1 MKTETDP
8 SLDPHR
14 WRGLFVILLGQF
26 CALLDVSITNVALPS
41 IGRSLGAGSSELQW
55 VVTGYVLA
63 FALVPVI
70 GGRLGDTR
78 GRRRMFFV
86 GLTGFVFASAVV
98 GLSPVP
104 FVMIV
109 ARVIQGFFGGLL
121 GPQVSGYIQNSF
133 AKSERGRAFG
143 MLGAVVGVGT
153 ALGPVVGGVL
163 IGIGG
168 QDFGWRLVFF
178 VNVPIGAVALLL
190 AVRWVN
196 RDLPVVD
203 PKSTKLDAF
212 GAVLLG
218 IGLLLVL
225 FPLVEFD
232 QFHSGWLFLLLIPGA
247 AFLAAFIRRERALS
261 VPGGSPLLDVR
272 LFRVPTFTTGVA
284 FAIVFFCSNTGIP
297 LLLSLYYQQGLGFSA
312 LDSGLGISAFAIGF
326 VLGSQISGRL
336 ITRLGRPL
344 VLAAV
349 SLFFAATL
357 AIGVTVH
364 TAQAVTNPADLIL
377 RLAIP
382 LFILGVGGG
391 SIVTPNQTLTL
402 MDVDPRMGGA
412 AGGVLQTAQ
421 RVGSSI
427 GQTVL
432 GTLFFASVAHAA
444 ASQQIG
450 RPATNHLAF
459 TNALDL
465 GLTGSLVFSGAAL
478 ILGLIDFRRKRE
490 ILPRGPLELGRA
502 RTS

>member
-1 MKTETDP
+1 MKPAPDP
-8 SLDPHR
+8 ALDPHR

-78 GRRRMFFV
+78 GRRRMFFI
-86 GLTGFVFASAVV
+86 GLTGFVIASAAV

-104 FVMIV
+104 LVMIF
-109 ARVIQGFFGGLL
+109 ARVVQGFFGGLL
-121 GPQVSGYIQNSF
+121 GPQVSGYIQNTF

-163 IGIGG
+163 IGLGG
-168 QDFGWRLVFF
+168 TEFGWRLVFF
-178 VNVPIGAVALLL
+178 INVPIGAVALLL
-190 AVRWVN
+190 ATRWVR
-196 RDLPVVD
+196 RDSPAVD
-203 PKSTKLDAF
+203 RKSTRLDVP
-212 GAVLLG
+212 GALLLG
-218 IGLLLVL
+218 VGLLLVL

-232 QFHSGWLFLLLIPGA
+232 QLHNGWLFLLVIPGA
-247 AFLAAFIRRERALS
+247 AILVAFIRRERALS

-284 FAIVFFCSNTGIP
+284 FAVVFFCSNTGIP
-297 LLLSLYYQQGLGFSA
+297 LLISLYYQQGLGFSA
-312 LDSGLGISAFAIGF
+312 LESGLGISAFAVGF
-326 VLGSQISGRL
+326 VLGSQVSGRL
-336 ITRLGRPL
+336 ITRIGRPL
-344 VLAAV
+344 VLGAV
-349 SLFFAATL
+349 SVFFVATL
-357 AIGVTVH
+357 AIGIVVHFAAGVTDPLSV
-364 TAQAVTNPADLIL
+364 IL
-377 RLAIP
+377 RLAVP
-382 LFILGVGGG
+382 LFALGLGGG

-412 AGGVLQTAQ
+412 AGGVLQTGQ

-432 GTLFFASVAHAA
+432 GTLFFLSVANVA
-444 ASQQIG
+444 ASPQIG
-450 RPATNHLAF
+450 RPAVDHEAF
-459 TNALDL
+459 TTALDI
-465 GLTGSLVFSGAAL
+465 GLTGSLVFSGTAL
-478 ILGLIDFRRKRE
+478 VLGLVDLRRKRD
-490 ILPRGPLELGRA
+490 
-502 RTS
+502 RTIEQRSPPPDPA

>member
-1 MKTETDP
+1 MKAEADP
-8 SLDPHR
+8 TLDPHR

-78 GRRRMFFV
+78 GRRKMFV
-86 GLTGFVFASAVV
+86 IGLSGFVIASAAV

-104 FVMIV
+104 LVMIM

-121 GPQVSGYIQNSF
+121 GPQVSGYIQNTF

-143 MLGAVVGVGT
+143 LLGAVVGVGT

-163 IGIGG
+163 IALGG
-168 QDFGWRLVFF
+168 PDFGWRLVFF

-190 AVRWVN
+190 AARWVR
-196 RDLPVVD
+196 RDTPVAD
-203 PKSTKLDAF
+203 PKSTRLDAP

-218 IGLLLVL
+218 VGLLLIL

-232 QFHSGWLFLLLIPGA
+232 QFHSGWLFLLLLPGA
-247 AFLAAFIRRERALS
+247 AFLAAFFRRERALS
-261 VPGGSPLLDVR
+261 VPGGSPLLDIR
-272 LFRVPTFTTGVA
+272 LFQVPTFTTGVA

-297 LLLSLYYQQGLGFSA
+297 LMLSLYYQQGLGFSA
-312 LDSGLGISAFAIGF
+312 LASGLGVSAYAVGF
-326 VLGSQISGRL
+326 VVGSQVSGRL

-344 VLAAV
+344 VLGAV
-349 SLFFAATL
+349 SLFFLATL
-357 AIGVTVH
+357 LIGIVVH
-364 TAQAVTNPADLIL
+364 LTGAVTAPVDVIVP
-377 RLAIP
+377 LAIP

-412 AGGVLQTAQ
+412 AGGVLQTGQ

-427 GQTVL
+427 GQTTL
-432 GTLFFASVAHAA
+432 GTLFFLSVAGVA

-450 RPATNHLAF
+450 RPAINHLAF
-459 TNALDL
+459 TNALDI
-465 GLTGSLVFSGAAL
+465 GLIGSLVFSGAAL
-478 ILGLIDFRRKRE
+478 ILGLVDLRRKRE
-490 ILPRGPLELGRA
+490 RPAARVRA
-502 RTS
+502 